1 MKTLHF
7 ENRQKNTE
15 HLLLALAK
23 IAIFP
28 ARAFAARDH
37 MCCLSC
43 ARRRATSF
51 LKFFFKQLSR
61 CHYHSVSAS
70 AYCITLLSR
79 LSFVDDVLA
88 NHNDNHNENGLT
100 INDCLFFSSTNIVNE
115 VYNFRMKHIWR
126 CMC

>member
-43 ARRRATSF
+43 ARRLATSF
-51 LKFFFKQLSR
+51 LKFFFKKTFALPFS
-61 CHYHSVSAS
+61 HSV
-70 AYCITLLSR
+70 R
-79 LSFVDDVLA
+79 
-88 NHNDNHNENGLT
+88 E
-100 INDCLFFSSTNIVNE
+100 
-115 VYNFRMKHIWR
+115 
-126 CMC
+126 